1 MMQGKTIKRF
11 RMTHGIT
18 QEELGKLIGVP
29 AVTLSAY
36 ETGRY
41 DVPRTVEH
49 KMNLVIEEFGIDNT
63 LIVTA
68 HKYIAP
74 HKKPGRV
81 KQKANGVEE
90 PKKEE
95 ENVIPLTTQSP
106 VALPPSSNHYN
117 GGNPDHID
125 VLKFSEVNFTESENI
140 GFYRISAIKYL
151 ARYGKKNGYNPEDL
165 EKALYYINKLKEV
178 TQ

>member
-41 DVPRTVEH
+41 EIPRTVEH
-49 KMNLVIEEFGIDNT
+49 KMNLIIEEFGIDYT
-63 LIVTA
+63 IEVIP
-68 HKYIAP
+68 HKYVAP

-81 KQKANGVEE
+81 KRKANGVEE
-90 PKKEE
+90 PKGEE
-95 ENVIPLTTQSP
+95 KVEPLLPSTS

-140 GFYRISAIKYL
+140 GFYRISAIKYI

-178 TQ
+178 TR